1 MPGAASQVLGMTLD
15 EDASLVGHIMRVAN
29 SALYRP
35 SNSFVSL
42 QQVIARLGMG
52 TISEIALATALNT
65 ELFAAPGSED
75 LLEAC
80 WQESLLISAWA
91 REVARLRRTNVE
103 LGFLGVMLAR
113 VGMPV
118 AVQGLVRAGVTKPVP
133 CADRRALIL
142 AIQVRT

>member
-15 EDASLVGHIMRVAN
+15 EDANAAALARLIQMDASLVGHIMRVAN
-29 SALYRP
+29 SAMYRP
-35 SNSFVSL
+35 SSPSVSL

-80 WQESLLISAWA
+80 WQ
-91 REVARLRRTNVE
+91 
-103 LGFLGVMLAR
+103 
-113 VGMPV
+113 
-118 AVQGLVRAGVTKPVP
+118 
-133 CADRRALIL
+133 
-142 AIQVRT
+142 